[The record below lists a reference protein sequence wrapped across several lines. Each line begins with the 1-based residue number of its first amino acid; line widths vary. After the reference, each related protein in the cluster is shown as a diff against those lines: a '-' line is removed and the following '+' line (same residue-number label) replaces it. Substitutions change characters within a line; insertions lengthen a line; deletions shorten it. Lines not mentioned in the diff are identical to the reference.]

1 MAEINTKKNAVEIR
15 SELKKNGTTIEYIT
29 INGQKIGMLGCMG
42 EEDKEKALKA
52 LNDAYIASG
61 GNVMAMMMNLDT
73 IANIDEKGIDPDEM
87 VSVSGIDVMLCYANK
102 TAYTMDGEEIADC
115 KDLADMP
122 KEAVKAVLIARA
134 ATALN

>member
-42 EEDKEKALKA
+42 EEDKAKALKV

-61 GNVMAMMMNLDT
+61 GDIMAMMMNLDT
-73 IANIDEKGIDPDEM
+73 IANIEEKAIDPDEM
-87 VSVSGIDVMLCYANK
+87 VSVGDIDVMLCYANK
-102 TAYTMDGEEIADC
+102 TAYTMDSEEIANC
-115 KDLADMP
+115 TDLPDMP

-134 ATALN
+134 ETALN